1 MKTTFIRAI
10 TLLLISGS
18 LTGFAAASESKHQDG
33 NVSASAAQSGCASA
47 VQEEKKQKSQKRS
60 GDRSQQEQEFDR
72 VLMGIY
78 G

>member
-1 MKTTFIRAI
+1 MTNAFIRAI

-18 LTGFAAASESKHQDG
+18 LTGFAAASESKHHDS
-33 NVSASAAQSGCASA
+33 NVSASTPQSGCASA
-47 VQEEKKQKSQKRS
+47 TREEKKEKSEKKNS
-60 GDRSQQEQEFDR
+60 NRSQQEQEFDR

>member
-1 MKTTFIRAI
+1 MKNAFIRAI

-18 LTGFAAASESKHQDG
+18 LTSFAAASDSKRHDA
-33 NVSASAAQSGCASA
+33 NVSTSNPQSGCASTR
-47 VQEEKKQKSQKRS
+47 EEKKQKSENKNS
-60 GDRSQQEQEFDR
+60 DRSQQEQEFDR